1 MKYTI
6 QQCRRC
12 IALVCL
18 VVCLWYGCAPM
29 RAVRWREPDL
39 SDSSKF
45 KYARLQANQKP
56 FRFVPAVGQPRYAKM
71 KKYLDS
77 ALQRTNTNAFLVIK
91 NDSIIYENFAEKV
104 NYGTLHPSF
113 SVAKSYIGTLVGIAI
128 DKGIIASAND
138 LVIKYMP
145 ELEKNDARFRKL
157 TIQHLLDME
166 SGFDF
171 DEDSTSP
178 FGSIAKLYYGNS
190 IKNQV
195 AHLKMKREPGQSF
208 EYQSINTQLLAN
220 LLERASG
227 EKVESLLAKYLWQ
240 PLGAESDAI
249 WSVDGHQTVKAF
261 CCLNATATDFAKLGR
276 LYLGKGK
283 WEGKQVLSA
292 RWINST
298 VDPDSLAKRGYKNQ
312 WWACSNINYFKDSL
326 SANQKLAKLHL
337 KMPIKKMKNG
347 TYYFQAKSKDYRAE
361 GILGQIVYVNPD
373 NNVIIVRMGNYPYK
387 NIYFNGFIPAVGREI
402 N

>member
-1 MKYTI
+1 MKFPIPRQTHWI
-6 QQCRRC
+6 GLA
-12 IALVCL
+12 ALILCV
-18 VVCLWYGCAPM
+18 WYGCAPM
-29 RAVRWREPDL
+29 RATRWREPDL
-39 SDSSKF
+39 NDSSKF
-45 KYARLQANQKP
+45 KYARLQANQTP

-77 ALQRTNTNAFLVIK
+77 ALQQTNTHAFLVIK
-91 NDSIIYENFAEKV
+91 NDSIIYENFAQNV

-113 SVAKSYIGTLVGIAI
+113 SVAKSYIGTLIGMAI
-128 DKGIIASAND
+128 DKGIIASTND

-145 ELEKNDARFRKL
+145 ELEKNDRRFRKL
-157 TIQHLLDME
+157 TIQHVLDMQ

-190 IKNQV
+190 LKNQV
-195 AHLKMKREPGQSF
+195 AQLKMKKEPGQSF
-208 EYQSINTQLLAN
+208 EYQSINTQLLAA

-227 EKVESLLAKYLWQ
+227 EKIESLMAKYLWQ

-249 WSVDGHQTVKAF
+249 WSLDGRKTVKAF

-276 LYLGKGK
+276 LYLKKGN
-283 WEGKQVLSA
+283 WEGTQIVSN
-292 RWINST
+292 RWINGT
-298 VDPDSLAKRGYKNQ
+298 VNPDSLGKRGYKNQ
-312 WWACSNINYFKDSL
+312 WWACSNISYFKDSL
-326 SANQKLAKLHL
+326 SASQKLAKLNL
-337 KMPIKKMKNG
+337 KVPIKKMKNG
-347 TYYFQAKSKDYRAE
+347 TYYFQTKSNDYRAE

-373 NNVIIVRMGNYPYK
+373 NNVIIVRLGNYPNK
-387 NIYFNGFIPAVGREI
+387 NLYFNGFIPAVGREI